1 MKKPNVEVNRGYSPV
16 GAEKLTNL
24 DKDFGADSF
33 SIGELN
39 ESMPDS
45 KEMFEV
51 GSDSV
56 HHKHQNIWP
65 SEKEMPNFKKEW
77 MDLYWSLQAINV

>member
-1 MKKPNVEVNRGYSPV
+1 MQQKKPNIEVNRGYSPI

-33 SIGELN
+33 SIQKLN
-39 ESMPDS
+39 LTMPDQ

-51 GSDSV
+51 GSDAP
-56 HHKHQNIWP
+56 H
-65 SEKEMPNFKKEW
+65 
-77 MDLYWSLQAINV
+77 